1 MIETGIDGLSRG
13 SLTEGVMAG
22 IPYLDFFPL
31 NKTAFERSPQLL
43 DDFKDM
49 IPIEDVMVLKLRD
62 WFEKGHDIHGW
73 TKNKR
78 GLTSQEHIFGNQLQ
92 QLQSM
97 LLKKCAKPG

>member
-1 MIETGIDGLSRG
+1 MIKAGIDGLSRG

-22 IPYLDFFPL
+22 IPYLDFFSL
-31 NKTAFERSPQLL
+31 KETAFKRSPLL
-43 DDFKDM
+43 IDDFKDM
-49 IPIEDVMVLKLRD
+49 IPFEDVMVLKPRD

-78 GLTSQEHIFGNQLQ
+78 GLTSWEHIFGNQLQ

-97 LLKKCAKPG
+97 LLENCARPN